1 MLPEMG
7 SEVGYKRPPVHTRFP
22 KGQSGNPRGRR
33 RGSKNWK
40 TSFLEALAAKVPLT
54 ENGRR
59 RRVSKQ
65 EAMFAQLANR
75 AAQGDPRA
83 TQSVLR
89 LQAEIERTSAQEKP
103 AESKPERRRFVAILP
118 HNGRGELHPDLKALY
133 LKALQ
138 EFCDTH
144 PDARNCFA
152 PMDHQQPNGLDPDAS
167 RA

>member
-1 MLPEMG
+1 MPPET
-7 SEVGYKRPPVHTRFP
+7 EHQIGYKRPPVHTRFP
-22 KGQSGNPRGRR
+22 EGHSGNRRGRP

-40 TSFLEALAAKVPLT
+40 TSFLEALATKVTLN

-59 RRVSKQ
+59 RRLSKQ

-75 AAQGDPRA
+75 AAQGDPKA

-89 LQAEIERTSAQEKP
+89 LQAEIERTSAAEKA
-103 AESKPERRRFVAILP
+103 AESQPDPRRYVVILP
-118 HNGRGELHPDLKALY
+118 HNGRDPLHPDLQAAY
-133 LKALQ
+133 MRAFH

-144 PDARNCFA
+144 PEARHCFA
-152 PMDHQQPNGLDPDAS
+152 PMDDQQPE